1 MKMFNVTRHTV
12 IVYSITA
19 TTANNDILDGDNIDI
34 IELRNNSTRVDISCV
49 EDNDFYRVPLMWR
62 AAWSPN

>member
-1 MKMFNVTRHTV
+1 MKLFNVTRHTV

-34 IELRNNSTRVDISCV
+34 IELRNNSTSDDVSCV
-49 EDNDFYRVPLMWR
+49 EDNNLYRVLLMRR

>member
-1 MKMFNVTRHTV
+1 M

-19 TTANNDILDGDNIDI
+19 TTANNDILDGDNVDI
-34 IELRNNSTRVDISCV
+34 IELRNKPTRADISGI
-49 EDNDFYRVPLMWR
+49 EDNYLQRVLLVWR